1 MRSQRRSLS
10 RFSTLLA
17 PEFSSNPTKL
27 SLTPRRHKRQ
37 LTFRQPLDAHCTP
50 SLSVPTVV
58 SYCFQSFRFNYYPLT
73 FSIPPL
79 LLLISHLEHLH
90 NHARFPM
97 LIRVRTGALSN
108 VASTRRPPSPSEP
121 RLIPLRLISSPSF
134 HARQEKRTGIEK
146 MKEVNVAKEAGR
158 LCAIMNEGWRSC
170 KIIDRAGLLWSHN
183 CFQLLLCN

>member
-50 SLSVPTVV
+50 SLSVPTAV
-58 SYCFQSFRFNYYPLT
+58 SYCFQSFRFNHYPLT

-121 RLIPLRLISSPSF
+121 RLIPLRLISLYPVPVVS
-134 HARQEKRTGIEK
+134 RTTRKKNGDRK
-146 MKEVNVAKEAGR
+146 
-158 LCAIMNEGWRSC
+158 NEGSKCRKGSRKIMRDYERRMTKLQDNRSSRPPL
-170 KIIDRAGLLWSHN
+170 IA
-183 CFQLLLCN
+183 